1 MERFTVEA
9 NEISLTSSLQ
19 TMSAAILESIYSCL
33 VSSGLASTAKSLAKE
48 AKLDEKKLKK
58 NAPADLMQLYT
69 QSLKY
74 VKKLIL
80 NKLFKLM
87 HDRSIFILQAAN
99 IRSC

>member
-1 MERFTVEA
+1 METDDIIR
-9 NEISLTSSLQ
+9 TSCLQ

-33 VSSGLASTAKSLAKE
+33 VSSGLAATAKSLAKE

-74 VKKLIL
+74 VQKMVF
-80 NKLFKLM
+80 NKLFKIM
-87 HDRSIFILQAAN
+87 HDQSIFTP
-99 IRSC
+99 